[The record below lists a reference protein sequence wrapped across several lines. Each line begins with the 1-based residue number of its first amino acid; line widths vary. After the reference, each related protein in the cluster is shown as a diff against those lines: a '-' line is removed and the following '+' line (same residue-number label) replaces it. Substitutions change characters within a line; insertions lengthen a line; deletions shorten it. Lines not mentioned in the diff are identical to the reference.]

1 MKSLRWQAQ
10 RLLRAIG
17 LPGWAALAM
26 LALCAAGW
34 LSLTAP
40 LQAETQRLAMQALQL
55 EQRGAEQRGAVLAD
69 VSPQQQMAQFLAR
82 FPEPRGIT
90 PALTRLHAAA
100 RRQGVQLD
108 QAEFRFANEA
118 GEPLLRYVIVLPV
131 KSDYRALR
139 SFVREAMRELPG
151 LALEEV
157 NLRRSDITS
166 SALEAQLR
174 FVLFVK
180 RGP

>member
-1 MKSLRWQAQ
+1 MRRFAWQAQ

-17 LPGWAALAM
+17 LPGWVALTV
-26 LALCAAGW
+26 LALCGAGW
-34 LSLTAP
+34 LAVTAP
-40 LQAETQRLAMQALQL
+40 LQAETARLTTETVQL
-55 EQRGAEQRGAVLAD
+55 EQLSAKWRSAVLID
-69 VSPQQQMAQFLAR
+69 TSPAQQMAQFLAR
-82 FPEPRGIT
+82 FPEAKGIT

-100 RRQGVQLD
+100 RRQGVQIE
-108 QAEFRFANEA
+108 QAEFRFSNEA
-118 GEPLLRYVIVLPV
+118 GEPLLRYLIVLPV

-139 SFVREAMRELPG
+139 GFVREALRELPA

-157 NLRRSDITS
+157 NLRRSDVKAA
-166 SALEAQLR
+166 ALDAQLR

>member
-40 LQAETQRLAMQALQL
+40 LRAEAKRLATENLQL
-55 EQRGAEQRGAVLAD
+55 EQRATERRGAMLTETT
-69 VSPQQQMAQFLAR
+69 PQQQMAQFLAR
-82 FPEPRGIT
+82 FPEPKGIT
-90 PALTRLHAAA
+90 PALARLHAAA

-139 SFVREAMRELPG
+139 KFVREAMRDLPG

-157 NLRRSDITS
+157 NLRRSEIKST
-166 SALEAQLR
+166 ALEAQLR